1 MFSFDQLVNNT
12 ADWLRTTGEGAGRWI
27 LLGIIISF
35 ILRSVVRPRFF
46 QLRKSKD
53 LLEVKEQGK
62 RANTIS
68 AVIRGTGNLILWLII
83 FFLVLKEIGMG
94 ISSIVAGVSIVGI
107 AIGLGAQSLVK
118 DMIAGFFIIF
128 ENHFNIGDVV
138 RIVNVSGRVEE
149 INLRTTILRDLDGA
163 VHIIP
168 NGQITVVTNK
178 TKQWAQVVLDT
189 PIALSEDIDQAMQ
202 VIQKVGEDL
211 MTNKLFQSALLSPPK
226 MLGVHE
232 VSKTQVTIRSLVK
245 TLPEKRWSVERV
257 MRKKIKQAFDKA
269 GIKTVMDI

>member
-62 RANTIS
+62 RDNTIS

>member
-1 MFSFDQLVNNT
+1 MVTMNQVVDHAT
-12 ADWLRTTGEGAGRWI
+12 TWLRSTGVDAGRWI
-27 LLGIIISF
+27 LLGIVISMV
-35 ILRSVVRPRFF
+35 LRYVVRPKFF
-46 QLRKSKD
+46 QLRRSKD
-53 LLEVKEQGK
+53 LLEIKEQEK

-83 FFLVLKEIGMG
+83 FFLVLKELGMG

-138 RIVNVSGRVEE
+138 RIATVSGRVEE

-189 PIALSEDIDQAMQ
+189 PIALSEDIDQAME

-211 MTNKLFQSALLSPPK
+211 MSNKSFQSALLSPPK
-226 MLGVHE
+226 ILGVHE

-245 TLPEKRWSVERV
+245 TLPEKR
-257 MRKKIKQAFDKA
+257 
-269 GIKTVMDI
+269 